1 MSDLLFY
8 KFNIL
13 AGILVAYCLGLIGP
27 ALISR
32 RQAPFVFSFSQISIN
47 ILLVSLVFHFEH
59 NKVFLAF
66 IGALVCFLFQKL
78 ATQVSAEKENLAHT
92 TIFVGLYSINQLLIA
107 KFPQLQAY
115 STLHNTGDLVTLL
128 NHEAITISICSGLLT
143 LAFVI
148 FRSPILYF
156 NFKSSTSLFLSQRSF
171 FEKHGNFI
179 ILFSYYFLLSL
190 SNLYFGFLFTVGCL
204 FILSLFAG
212 FSSKNEI
219 SYFITSAVLLTITI
233 PSAFY
238 YSIQTNTV
246 TVPSILIA
254 LLLVFVLNY
263 FLNKYGNDKQA
274 RFWI

>member
-1 MSDLLFY
+1 MSELLFY

-32 RQAPFVFSFSQISIN
+32 RQAPFIFSFSQISIN

-59 NKVFLAF
+59 NKVFLAI
-66 IGALVCFLFQKL
+66 IGALVCYSFQKL
-78 ATQVSAEKENLAHT
+78 ASQVPAEKENLAHT
-92 TIFVGLYSINQLLIA
+92 SIFVGLYSVNQLLIA

-115 STLHNTGDLVTLL
+115 STLHNTGDLVTIL
-128 NHEAITISICSGLLT
+128 NNEAITLAICSGLLV

-148 FRSPILYF
+148 LRSPILYL
-156 NFKSSTSLFLSQRSF
+156 NFKSSTGLFLSPRGF
-171 FEKHGNFI
+171 FEKYGNFI

-190 SNLYFGFLFTVGCL
+190 SNLYFGFLFTVGCF

-219 SYFITSAVLLTITI
+219 SYFITSAVLLAVTI
-233 PSAFY
+233 PSACY
-238 YSIQTNTV
+238 Y
-246 TVPSILIA
+246 
-254 LLLVFVLNY
+254 
-263 FLNKYGNDKQA
+263 
-274 RFWI
+274 